1 MEFLIQSLDLCQ
13 EEITINNIKLNN
25 FNNINIKYI
34 EIKFKYN
41 FIIYFNFDL

>member
-13 EEITINNIKLNN
+13 EEIIINNIKLNN

-34 EIKFKYN
+34 EIKLK
-41 FIIYFNFDL
+41 I